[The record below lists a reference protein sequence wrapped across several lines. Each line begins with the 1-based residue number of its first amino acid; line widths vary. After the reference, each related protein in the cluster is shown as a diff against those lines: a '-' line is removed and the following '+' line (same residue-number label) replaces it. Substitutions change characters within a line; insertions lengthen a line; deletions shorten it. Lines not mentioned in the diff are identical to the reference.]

1 MNKYHARKVTLD
13 GITFDSHREARRYT
27 ELKLLERAGEISD
40 LQLQV
45 KYELIP
51 RQVDKDCKLLERPI
65 SYIADFVYR
74 DADGNYIIE
83 DAKGKKTKEY
93 IIKRKLMLYI
103 RGIRV
108 KEV

>member
-1 MNKYHARKVTLD
+1 MNKYHARKITLD

-51 RQVDKDCKLLERPI
+51 RQVDKDRRLLERPI

-74 DADGNYIIE
+74 DRDGNYIIE